1 MTGQVSDVLVAVLP
15 MSNPDNA
22 KTIYLVIINRFS
34 NVSKDLSTAVSYY
47 ETQEQAEQHA
57 KEILEGKDYIT
68 LRFAVTILPLTI
80 ITPQASIMN
89 ISHPYGYIESKFGIN
104 LSAILPIAPTPNDQD
119 QK

>member
-1 MTGQVSDVLVAVLP
+1 
-15 MSNPDNA
+15 MSNTDNT

-47 ETQEQAEQHA
+47 EKQEQAEQHA
-57 KEILEGKDYIT
+57 KETLEEKDYIT

-104 LSAILPIAPTPNDQD
+104 LAGLDPLSPTT
-119 QK
+119 KE